1 MVYSGEIGSKKF
13 HVQQHVVVPWEEEDK
28 NSGVG
33 GSRKNS
39 GFAGINILEN
49 EVFS

>member
-1 MVYSGEIGSKKF
+1 MVYSGEIGLKKF
-13 HVQQHVVVPWEEEDK
+13 LVQQHVVIPWEEEDK
-28 NSGVG
+28 NSRVG

-39 GFAGINILEN
+39 GFLRINVFGN